1 MKDQSPASPPGA
13 EVPPPA
19 GQQDAVSGA
28 KRGGASWAEK
38 LFSGR
43 SVVLGLLIQTLLF
56 QIAVLTKAHFVYRL
70 AQVLFFIFLIVLLG
84 AVVRL
89 LARRRILALAFVLI
103 VGVRLPFYMVP
114 QGMITHSD
122 NAIDALQSQEIRM
135 AQEPPFFLLEAIRHV
150 GTFKY
155 TAASFLW
162 DVFGDS
168 YALYLLV
175 QLVFYI
181 AFLFL
186 FLRLLEPYVTPAV
199 LAVLAFAHFA
209 FIELVFDYSLSV
221 RGGNYLEMMVFI
233 LLGAVLVDYEFKRSW
248 RLLGAAYCWG
258 FSVYLHQLA
267 VIFVLGFLAA
277 AFLISLRRRGFFRGW
292 ALVGGGLLAGAAHW
306 LYYLRFFHPKPVAE
320 GGWESVGS
328 FGLRNIGWELA
339 AKVLKSSAEA
349 FRNLF
354 QFEFSWAIKF
364 FPPGRFTPALQV
376 LNQAVVIVS
385 LAAFLVGLGWVVLR
399 LWRVIRRRERLGAS
413 HWLPLVFSLLLLGFL
428 AKHALFERPLVEPR
442 HNFELAFLVMTSYAL
457 VLSIVWKTSRKA
469 VRTAVAAG
477 LAVFFLAGTLPH
489 GFYYLKMARHKQ
501 RTYAELMG
509 ALRSEKVRYLA
520 TDFSVAYIV
529 YFLSNR
535 KIKVSSSIGPL
546 TLRMFY
552 RPESD
557 VVDKVPREDKAFL
570 FFGENYYTR
579 PWHKEM
585 TRNKLATLLNNL
597 RSSGTPF
604 KVLKLEDYTLVI
616 PRPGR

>member
-1 MKDQSPASPPGA
+1 MKDQIPVFPPGA
-13 EVPPPA
+13 EIAPPA
-19 GQQDAVSGA
+19 GQQDASSGA
-28 KRGGASWAEK
+28 GSNGTPWVRK
-38 LFSGR
+38 LFSGS
-43 SVVLGLLIQTLLF
+43 SVVLGLLAETLLF
-56 QIAVLTKAHFVYRL
+56 QAAVLTKAHIIYRIT
-70 AQVLFFIFLIVLLG
+70 QVGFFIFLVILMG
-84 AVVRL
+84 SVVRI
-89 LARRRILALAFVLI
+89 LAGRKILALAFVFI
-103 VGVRLPFYMVP
+103 VVLRLPFYLVP

-135 AQEPPFFLLEAIRHV
+135 AQEPPFFLLEAIHHV

-155 TAASFLW
+155 TVVSFLW

-175 QLVFYI
+175 QLAFYF
-181 AFLFL
+181 AFLYL

-199 LAVLAFAHFA
+199 LVVLAFAHFA

-267 VIFVLGFLAA
+267 VIFVLAFLAA
-277 AFLISLRRRGFFRGW
+277 AFLISLRQRRFVRGW
-292 ALVGGGLLAGAAHW
+292 ALVGGGLMAGAAHW

-320 GGWESVGS
+320 GGWESLGL
-328 FGLRNIGWELA
+328 FGFHNIGWELA
-339 AKVLKSSAEA
+339 AKSLTSSKEA
-349 FRNLF
+349 FWNLF

-376 LNQAVVIVS
+376 LNQAVIIVS
-385 LAAFLVGLGWVVLR
+385 LAVFLGGLGWVVLK
-399 LWRVIRRRERLGAS
+399 LWRLIRGRERLGAS
-413 HWLPLVFSLLLLGFL
+413 HWLPAVFCLLLLGFL

-442 HNFELAFLVMTSYAL
+442 HNFELAFLIMTSYAL
-457 VLSIVWKTSRKA
+457 VLSIVWKISRQA
-469 VRTAVAAG
+469 LRTAVAAG

-535 KIKVSSSIGPL
+535 KVKVSSSIGPL

-552 RPESD
+552 RPVSD
-557 VVDKVPREDKAFL
+557 VVDKVPREDKGFL

-585 TRNKLATLLNNL
+585 TRNKLVTLLNNL
-597 RSSGTPF
+597 KSSGTPF